1 MQRVI
6 VDNHTDRRSLG
17 ETPARYPWPL
27 LRTRLER
34 HVQVRL
40 AAIYL
45 PTTDSHSINFSTFET
60 PFYYF
65 LLINVTER
73 RLCVNSPALLPD
85 CFYVWR
91 YQAFRPV
98 SIKSVLKHN
107 VLPCGQKWIFVSCE
121 NKNKFINNSLKN
133 LLVWISWRSDSYS

>member
-40 AAIYL
+40 AAIYPQPIPIISTSL
-45 PTTDSHSINFSTFET
+45 RSKRHFIN
-60 PFYYF
+60 
-65 LLINVTER
+65 LLLNNVTER

-91 YQAFRPV
+91 YQVFRPV
-98 SIKSVLKHN
+98 SINSVIKHN
-107 VLPCGQKWIFVSCE
+107 VLPCGQKWMFVSCK
-121 NKNKFINNSLKN
+121 NKNKFIDNSLKKTYYCSLN
-133 LLVWISWRSDSYS
+133 